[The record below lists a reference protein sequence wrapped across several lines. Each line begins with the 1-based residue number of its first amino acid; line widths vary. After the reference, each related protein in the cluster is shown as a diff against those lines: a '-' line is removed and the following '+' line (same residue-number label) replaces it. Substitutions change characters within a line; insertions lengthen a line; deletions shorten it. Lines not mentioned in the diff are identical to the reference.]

1 MKPFSNDTIILLF
14 SRFAEEEAKE
24 KKYASILG
32 KKRGTALAS
41 ELIRH
46 TLKEARDTALPVMPF
61 FSDQQKGNTFAE
73 RLTDAIERTFAL
85 GYNNIIIS
93 GTDSPSVNSKQLE
106 KVAEKLQATQLVLAP
121 SNDGGVYLIGINI
134 DAYSKRSILNIPWL
148 TNSVFESLKT
158 YANHH
163 HFSLFIET
171 VGEDLDCVTDVLQL
185 QSSCHNH
192 WLSLLITQLINTYKK
207 TKHSLLQLHLFTTL
221 LFSIS
226 SLRGPPQFHL

>member
-106 KVAEKLQATQLVLAP
+106 KVAEKLQATQLILAP
-121 SNDGGVYLIGINI
+121 SNDGGVYLIGINNNANYQRLQNKL
-134 DAYSKRSILNIPWL
+134 DILHNISDGL
-148 TNSVFESLKT
+148 NEVKQTKNTGKKLQTLKD
-158 YANHH
+158 
-163 HFSLFIET
+163 FL
-171 VGEDLDCVTDVLQL
+171 
-185 QSSCHNH
+185 
-192 WLSLLITQLINTYKK
+192 K
-207 TKHSLLQLHLFTTL
+207 
-221 LFSIS
+221 
-226 SLRGPPQFHL
+226 